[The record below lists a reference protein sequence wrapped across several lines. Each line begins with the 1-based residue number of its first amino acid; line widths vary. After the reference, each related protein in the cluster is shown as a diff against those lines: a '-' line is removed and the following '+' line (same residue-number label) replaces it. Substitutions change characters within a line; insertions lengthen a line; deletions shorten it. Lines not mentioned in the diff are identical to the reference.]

1 MNIRV
6 SMLKDIERL
15 KIENKVL
22 NNCCIVYSMWE
33 DIKKKNHI
41 KHFLDKMKELNIDIY
56 NLHVSGHADYTAFN
70 MVLDITEPKA
80 VIPMHTENKRKNKR
94 LYRQSCFV
102 RGYGNI

>member
-80 VIPMHTENKRKNKR
+80 VIPMHTENKEKK
-94 LYRQSCFV
+94 
-102 RGYGNI
+102 